1 MQGILNGMEAH
12 PATSEQVT
20 TTVGTFSQWADTPTT
35 VGLIFALAGAIFVG
49 IYIIRRLR
57 RGARADKQA

>member
-1 MQGILNGMEAH
+1 MEVH
-12 PATSEQVT
+12 PAASEHVT
-20 TTVGTFSQWADTPTT
+20 TTVATFSQWADTPTT

-57 RGARADKQA
+57 GGKAAGK

>member
-1 MQGILNGMEAH
+1 MEVH

-20 TTVGTFSQWADTPTT
+20 TTVATFSQWADTPTT

-57 RGARADKQA
+57 GSKGPDKQS